1 MYSERTDVC
10 AILVNKIVPN
20 KKLINFANQSLAASV
35 TPQVS
40 RKPAK
45 NINKKNLEVEV
56 NRLRGKEE
64 LYKSSL
70 KELRDEIKSS
80 KSTINELEKER
91 EEYKPSR
98 GLYKRITDLE
108 K

>member
-1 MYSERTDVC
+1 M
-10 AILVNKIVPN
+10 
-20 KKLINFANQSLAASV
+20 
-35 TPQVS
+35 
-40 RKPAK
+40 
-45 NINKKNLEVEV
+45 EVEV

>member
-1 MYSERTDVC
+1 M
-10 AILVNKIVPN
+10 N
-20 KKLINFANQSLAASV
+20 KKD
-35 TPQVS
+35 
-40 RKPAK
+40 
-45 NINKKNLEVEV
+45 LEVEV
-56 NRLRGKEE
+56 HRLKGKEE
-64 LYKSSL
+64 LHESSL

>member
-1 MYSERTDVC
+1 M
-10 AILVNKIVPN
+10 
-20 KKLINFANQSLAASV
+20 
-35 TPQVS
+35 
-40 RKPAK
+40 
-45 NINKKNLEVEV
+45 EV

-80 KSTINELEKER
+80 KSTINELKKER

>member
-1 MYSERTDVC
+1 M
-10 AILVNKIVPN
+10 
-20 KKLINFANQSLAASV
+20 
-35 TPQVS
+35 
-40 RKPAK
+40 
-45 NINKKNLEVEV
+45 NKKNLEVEV

-80 KSTINELEKER
+80 KSTINELKKER

>member
-1 MYSERTDVC
+1 M
-10 AILVNKIVPN
+10 
-20 KKLINFANQSLAASV
+20 
-35 TPQVS
+35 
-40 RKPAK
+40 
-45 NINKKNLEVEV
+45 EV

>member
-1 MYSERTDVC
+1 MC

-45 NINKKNLEVEV
+45 NKQKKF
-56 NRLRGKEE
+56 G
-64 LYKSSL
+64 S
-70 KELRDEIKSS
+70 
-80 KSTINELEKER
+80 
-91 EEYKPSR
+91 
-98 GLYKRITDLE
+98 GGQ
-108 K
+108 